1 MSEKLME
8 KRYIS
13 QLNKLKTKTLIIE
26 ILIK

>member
-13 QLNKLKTKTLIIE
+13 QVNKLKTKTLIIE